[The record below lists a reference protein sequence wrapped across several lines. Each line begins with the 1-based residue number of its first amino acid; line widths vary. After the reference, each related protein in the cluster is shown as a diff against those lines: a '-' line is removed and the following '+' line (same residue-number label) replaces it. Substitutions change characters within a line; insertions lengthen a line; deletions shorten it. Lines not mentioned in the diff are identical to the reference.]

1 MDMTGERRIAAP
13 RQTVWQAL
21 NDPAVLKASIPGCES
36 LEKLSDTD
44 MKATAAVKIGPISA
58 RFSGAVHLSDLDPP
72 NGYTIGGEGQGGV
85 AGFAK
90 GGAKVRLEDAGSG
103 TLLHYEVHAQ
113 VGGKIAQLGAR
124 LIDAS
129 AKQMADAFFDRFSR
143 EVAPPP
149 LPSPAAEPHG
159 RTAAGGSTAAT
170 AAALGD
176 QPVRA
181 GAARAVRPA
190 AGRLD
195 RRRDLSVHAA
205 ADPRKHAVVAALPAT
220 VADTA
225 KLLADQGY
233 IADQELATTV
243 HLSLAMR
250 RPLFLEGEPGTGK
263 TEIAKV
269 LAAGLGRRLVRLQ
282 CYDGMDL
289 SAAAY
294 EWDHARQLMAIRLAE
309 AGGQTDPGELSSD
322 IYTRKYLL
330 ARPLLSAIDPDLPPA
345 VLLID
350 ELDRADEPFE
360 AFLLELLADF
370 QITVPEFGTVRA
382 KTQPA
387 VVITSNRTR
396 EVHDAIRRRCLYH
409 WVDYPDAAR
418 ERAILAAKAPD
429 VPAALSAQVVAFV
442 QRLRGEDLFKLP
454 GVAETIDWAQA
465 LTYLNQKELAPAA
478 VDETLGVL
486 LKYQDDIAKVRGA
499 EAARMLAEAQQ
510 AAE

>member
-58 RFSGAVHLSDLDPP
+58 RFTGTVHLTDIDPP

-90 GGAKVRLEDAGSG
+90 GGAKVRLEDDGGG
-103 TLLHYEVHAQ
+103 TLLRYEVHAQ

-124 LIDAS
+124 LIDAT
-129 AKQMADAFFDRFSR
+129 AKQMADAFFDRFSAQ
-143 EVAPPP
+143 VAPPTP
-149 LPSPAAEPHG
+149 EPSLAEPSDLCHARSSPAPAHPPAIG
-159 RTAAGGSTAAT
+159 IL
-170 AAALGD
+170 ALH
-176 QPVRA
+176 P
-181 GAARAVRPA
+181 ARAVRPA

-195 RRRDLSVHAA
+195 RRRDLPVHAGP
-205 ADPRKHAVVAALPAT
+205 DPRKHAVVAELPAT

-243 HLSLAMR
+243 HLALAMR

-269 LAAGLGRRLVRLQ
+269 LAAGLKRRLVRLQ

-309 AGGQTDPGELSSD
+309 AAGQTDPGELSSD

-382 KTQPA
+382 RTLPA

-418 ERAILAAKAPD
+418 ERAILAAKAPA
-429 VPAALSAQVVAFV
+429 VPAHLSAQVVAFV

-465 LTYLNQKELAPAA
+465 LTYLNQKELAPAT

-499 EAARMLAEAQQ
+499 EAARLVTEARQ